1 MASGKYLPTSSSR
14 QVPAGKYLCSRKYL
28 HKYWRAQMPPR
39 DKRGPP
45 AILPSRP
52 WPRYLG
58 FVMLTSRAW
67 FPSSPSCEPELGIR
81 NAVRV
86 VNERPRGVG
95 KYLRQVFADKY
106 LPTRTCRISCARAST
121 CTRTCTSTCASV
133 TICRQLLADKY
144 LWASTCARASTC
156 TSTCASTCAPCC
168 RREIIEGLPRSC
180 PRGLGLAILAS

>member
-1 MASGKYLPTSSSR
+1 MLARVLVTFWAYGWSAVTPLAWRPLPQKLVACWPKGWSPVAFEFSIMASGKYLPTSSSR

-28 HKYWRAQMPPR
+28 RKYLRAQMPPR

-95 KYLRQVFADKY
+95 K
-106 LPTRTCRISCARAST
+106 
-121 CTRTCTSTCASV
+121 
-133 TICRQLLADKY
+133 
-144 LWASTCARASTC
+144 
-156 TSTCASTCAPCC
+156 
-168 RREIIEGLPRSC
+168 
-180 PRGLGLAILAS
+180 